1 MGVHSVSSGV
11 VAFMATGIHI
21 KSIHV
26 LRWLD
31 LEFCVFFGEA
41 QKRFRV
47 LGSARTREQRASAE
61 HDWVTDPALS
71 PLFRQGAHRGSALR
85 SLQHSDLVFRCETE
99 SHCHCCCLTVSSTR
113 CRSSPDGKPTF
124 GSAIASQPPADRSD
138 ALTHY
143 CVLWRQSKTH
153 RRSAMIVNIRHWSA
167 RIGVHGVTS

>member
-11 VAFMATGIHI
+11 VAFMAAGIHI

-99 SHCHCCCLTVSSTR
+99 SHCHCRCLTVSSTR
-113 CRSSPDGKPTF
+113 VPTL
-124 GSAIASQPPADRSD
+124 PRWEAD
-138 ALTHY
+138 
-143 CVLWRQSKTH
+143 
-153 RRSAMIVNIRHWSA
+153 I
-167 RIGVHGVTS
+167 RIGHCQPATSGSFGCAHPLLCMYYGGSRRRTDAAP